1 MEKEVLRGLLN
12 LRENSENERL
22 GPNDINAEGYKLI
35 ESDVRDGQIITNKL
49 LSMDVN
55 PALPTLV
62 ITECLLI
69 YMSAQ
74 DTSTVL
80 NWNMDFF
87 GNTGQIA
94 FVNYEMIN
102 PDD

>member
-1 MEKEVLRGLLN
+1 MEKQALRGLLN
-12 LRENSENERL
+12 LRESAGDERI

-35 ESDVRDGQIITNKL
+35 QSDVRDGQIITKKL

-69 YMSAQ
+69 YMSA
-74 DTSTVL
+74 
-80 NWNMDFF
+80 
-87 GNTGQIA
+87 
-94 FVNYEMIN
+94 
-102 PDD
+102 